1 MSQGNGFAD
10 EGFFVS
16 GISLGAESH
25 SAEVSF
31 VVRILHPLFL
41 ARQPEELDLITLRG
55 EVTYEMQA
63 YPIETT
69 IDASPLRHKDQINAC
84 YRLSFRNPIT
94 DDEAGIKVAMIE
106 YLKEISYGERHYM
119 SPSNLLSVMA
129 DRVAC
134 LLARKEPVDIFQEL
148 PFEHDQRV
156 LLKAIEDEWDANQE
170 FCAVIKS
177 SYTLRGYGGVVDV
190 IARWNDKPVNKA
202 MLTGQSQFNYV
213 AVGASKPFPDYNV
226 AAFYVIFLQVGKLC

>member
-1 MSQGNGFAD
+1 M
-10 EGFFVS
+10 S

-69 IDASPLRHKDQINAC
+69 IDVSSHRHKNQINAC
-84 YRLSFRNPIT
+84 YQLSFRTPINEE
-94 DDEAGIKVAMIE
+94 EAAIKAAMVE
-106 YLKEISYGERHYM
+106 ALKEISYGERHYI
-119 SPSNLLSVMA
+119 SPSNLLGVMA

-134 LLARKEPVDIFQEL
+134 LQASKVQVDIFQEL
-148 PFEHDQRV
+148 PFEHDQSV
-156 LLKAIEDEWDANQE
+156 LLKAIEDEWETNQE

-177 SYTLRGYGGVVDV
+177 SKTLRGYGGVGDV
-190 IARWNDKPVNKA
+190 IARWYDKPMSKA
-202 MLTGQSQFNYV
+202 ILTGQSQFNYV
-213 AVGASKPFPDYNV
+213 AVGVSQPFPDYEV